1 MSSVNELR
9 QRVAALEETIRN
21 LRLVGKTE
29 VADTLEAFSR
39 RIKETEKKVA
49 AMLQRVEASMQEL
62 SAVQEQHIDNLQLAW
77 QQVKKAV
84 EQAEQLV
91 SASKQLAEKVDR
103 QQVAHRDD
111 IQRLLGDLGV
121 VAELRAEFDE
131 FKKKVSEQLREW
143 VRGEK

>member
-91 SASKQLAEKVDR
+91 DASKQLAEKVDR

-121 VAELRAEFDE
+121 VTELRAEFDE
-131 FKKKVSEQLREW
+131 FKKKVSEQLRKW
-143 VRGEK
+143 VKGEK